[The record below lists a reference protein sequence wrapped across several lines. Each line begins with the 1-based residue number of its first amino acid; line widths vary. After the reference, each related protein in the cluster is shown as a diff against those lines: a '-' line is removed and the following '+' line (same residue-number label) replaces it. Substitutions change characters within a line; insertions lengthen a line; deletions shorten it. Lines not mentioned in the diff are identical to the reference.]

1 METMERFL
9 AGYIQE
15 IIRNYPQDRDGQ
27 RFQQTYFQ
35 YISSG
40 ELAFSYR
47 WCILTYNVG
56 MFFKVNQRLDYEKHS
71 DIIRQ
76 NAPAV

>member
-15 IIRNYPQDRDGQ
+15 IIRNYPQARDGQ

-35 YISSG
+35 
-40 ELAFSYR
+40 LP
-47 WCILTYNVG
+47 LV
-56 MFFKVNQRLDYEKHS
+56 HS
-71 DIIRQ
+71 D
-76 NAPAV
+76 V